1 MEKERELPPRKKV
14 GPFNIDTMPPGTRRR
29 AEAEN
34 RGIRSR
40 NVARAMSSSVD
51 IPRRNTGDRPVV
63 TKKNRGQQPTRRKAR
78 SLPRNV
84 AKEMDPKGPP
94 KGTKSSLERSK
105 PTADPMKVTSGA
117 TKPTPP
123 KMEVKPNVV
132 PRLYATP
139 KSNKKLVDKENAQ
152 KKAAAKGTKK
162 TSAKS
167 KSSVVTPKMIKDA
180 GFTNLRDYLNAKQG
194 KTRVKGA
201 PTVTGEGKRNVG
213 IDYKGAKKKANVT
226 REQLVAAGLTTGPK
240 GLNTYLNKFDELG
253 RRPKPSDFKKPAEKK
268 NKPTSPAS
276 ARGRGIV
283 KKAGGGMMKSKMST
297 KGGMAGGKKRPP
309 GMMGGGMKSK
319 MSTKGGAMGGKKR
332 PPGMAVGGLKS
343 APEGNKGKGL
353 RKLPKEV
360 RNKMGF
366 MQAGGMKKPKGYANG
381 GKKSKG
387 YAAGGIK
394 SKMATK
400 KKATKQKVRG
410 AGIARKGVRPA
421 KMR

>member
-94 KGTKSSLERSK
+94 KGTESILKRNK
-105 PTADPMKVTSGA
+105 PKTDAMTVTKTA
-117 TKPTPP
+117 TKP
-123 KMEVKPNVV
+123 K
-132 PRLYATP
+132 
-139 KSNKKLVDKENAQ
+139 VD
-152 KKAAAKGTKK
+152 AK
-162 TSAKS
+162 
-167 KSSVVTPKMIKDA
+167 VTPK
-180 GFTNLRDYLNAKQG
+180 AKSTPVT
-194 KTRVKGA
+194 KRPK
-201 PTVTGEGKRNVG
+201 VTGKGTDKASRNVSREGPMGKRTL
-213 IDYKGAKKKANVT
+213 ANVT
-226 REQLVAAGLTTGPK
+226 REQLTAAGLTTGPK
-240 GLNTYLNKFDELG
+240 GLRTYLNMYDKLG

-268 NKPTSPAS
+268 NVKRTGS
-276 ARGRGIV
+276 ARKMSER
-283 KKAGGGMMKSKMST
+283 KFMAGGMKSKMST

-319 MSTKGGAMGGKKR
+319 MSTKGGAMGGKKK
-332 PPGMAVGGLKS
+332 PPGMAVGGLKP